1 MRKYGKRIII
11 ATAVVLPI
19 LILLSLSPSSADET
33 GIPRL
38 ALSDGLKIATQDS
51 RVMKIAA
58 FSKDMA
64 AQDINIAL
72 SRYFPSVNAQAS
84 YTMLAYQ
91 PGAIFGANK
100 VPTSNQDFPSYGV
113 SFHQTLFDFF
123 ARESLYKASRESFEL
138 SQRDIFRTK
147 NIIALEF
154 VNAYLTLLESD
165 QMIIVG
171 QKEVEALQSHSRMA
185 LDLFDAGTITRNDL
199 LQAEVR
205 LSDARQRLLTLKN
218 LRSLYASTINKILVR
233 PLNQPVTPV
242 EPSEVILPLPILEK
256 AWEAAAI
263 NRPEI
268 KITDHELRI
277 NELKE
282 NAKKSEFLPSL
293 FAQGGYDYTK
303 NQYQVHEDNWSIVFG
318 LKFNIFNG
326 GATKAELSKLKL
338 RSEQIRED
346 RNRITDDIKLEVE
359 RYYLDEKSAA
369 ENTLATKEAV
379 TQAAENL
386 RINRVRYEEGVGTAT
401 DVLDAISLL
410 ILAERNHYKATYD
423 MKRAHA
429 GLLYATGEDL
439 TISYK

>member
-1 MRKYGKRIII
+1 M
-11 ATAVVLPI
+11 AA
-19 LILLSLSPSSADET
+19 LILLPVLICAAEET
-33 GIPRL
+33 GIRQ
-38 ALSDGLKIATQDS
+38 LSLSEGLKIATQES
-51 RVMKIAA
+51 RVVRIAA
-58 FSKDMA
+58 FSRDLA
-64 AQDINIAL
+64 SQDINIAI
-72 SRYFPSVNAQAS
+72 SRYFPSINAQAG

-100 VPTSNQDFPSYGV
+100 VPTSNKDFPSYGV

-123 ARESLYKASRESFEL
+123 ARESLHRASQESFEL
-138 SQRDIFRTK
+138 TQRDIFRIK
-147 NIIALEF
+147 NIVALEF
-154 VNAYLTLLESD
+154 INAYFTLLESD
-165 QMIIVG
+165 RMIIVG
-171 QKEVEALQSHSRMA
+171 SKEVEALESHARMA
-185 LDLFDAGTITRNDL
+185 KDLFDAGTITKNDL

-218 LRSLYASTINKILVR
+218 LRSFFASTINKILVR
-233 PLNQPVTPV
+233 PLTQTVTPV
-242 EPSEVILPLPILEK
+242 EPSEEILPLPLLEK
-256 AWEAAAI
+256 AWEAAAL

-268 KITDHELRI
+268 KMSAHELKV

-282 NAKKSEFLPSL
+282 SAKKAEFLPSF

-303 NQYQVHEDNWSIVFG
+303 NPYQVHEDNWSIIFG

-346 RNRITDDIKLEVE
+346 GNRITDDVKLEVE
-359 RYYLDEKSAA
+359 RYYLDKKSAG
-369 ENTLATKEAV
+369 ENVLVTKEAV
-379 TQAAENL
+379 SQAAENL

-410 ILAERNHYKATYD
+410 TLAEKNHYKALYD